1 MINMTKEI
9 YILLGPQGSGKS
21 TQADLIAKKLK
32 FSKIVESNLLKKEAN
47 KKTQNGKK
55 IKRIMEKG
63 DLVPFEISC
72 DLLFKKIKSTKKNKI
87 LIDGFPREPEQAHVL
102 DYFIYANKYNLKEV
116 IYIDTS
122 INECIKRMKLRK
134 RADDKPNIIKER
146 LKLYF
151 KDTKPLIK
159 YYKKQNKLIKVNGNG
174 SIESIF
180 NNILKKI

>member
-1 MINMTKEI
+1 MNKDI

-21 TQADLIAKKLK
+21 TQADLITKKLK
-32 FSKIVESNLLKKEAN
+32 FTKIVESDLLKKE
-47 KKTQNGKK
+47 GKK
-55 IKRIMEKG
+55 NTKKGKEIKKIMKKG

-102 DYFIYANKYNLKEV
+102 DYFVYANKYNIKEV

-122 INECIKRMKLRK
+122 IDECIRRMKLRK
-134 RADDKPNIIKER
+134 RADDSPKIIKER

-174 SIESIF
+174 NIESIF
-180 NNILKKI
+180 KNILKKI